1 MTDSRAIVQTERLT
15 MQRSFAEI
23 AFDCRPKM
31 TKRQQFLTEMD
42 AVIPWARLLAVVEA
56 AQPKMTAKGGRPEFP
71 ASTMLRLHFMQQWFA
86 LSDPGMEEALHDIP
100 AMRAFA
106 GLDIG
111 SDRIPDES
119 SILRFRHRLE
129 QAGLAERLLAEV
141 NALLSERGLLLRQGT
156 LVDATLIAAPSSTKN
171 QDRTRD
177 PEMRQTKKG
186 NNWHFGMKAHIG
198 VDAESGL
205 THTVVTTPAN
215 AHDVTQTHALLHGK
229 ERHVHG
235 DAGYVGA
242 EKRDENQNTAVTW
255 HIAMRPGTRRALPN
269 TPLGQILEKIE
280 YAKAQIRAKVEHPFH
295 VIKNLFKHRKARYR
309 GLAKNAA
316 QIFTLFGLANL
327 MLARKRLGALHA
339 QGAT

>member
-1 MTDSRAIVQTERLT
+1 MAQTGNLT

-23 AFDCRPKM
+23 AFDCRPKT
-31 TKRQQFLTEMD
+31 TKRQQFLVEMER
-42 AVIPWARLLAVVEA
+42 VIPWARLLAAVEA
-56 AQPKMTAKGGRPEFP
+56 AQPKMTAKGGRPAFP
-71 ASTMLRLHFMQQWFA
+71 ASIMLRIHFMQQWFA

-100 AMRAFA
+100 VLRAFA

-129 QAGLAERLLAEV
+129 TLGVAEQFLAEV

-171 QDRTRD
+171 QDRARD
-177 PEMRQTKKG
+177 PEMHQTRKG
-186 NNWHFGMKAHIG
+186 SNWHFGMKAHIG

-215 AHDVTQTHALLHGK
+215 THDVTQTHALLHGQ
-229 ERHVHG
+229 ETDVHG

-242 EKRDENQNTAVTW
+242 EKREENQDTAVTW
-255 HIAMRPGTRRALPN
+255 HIALRPGTRRALPE
-269 TPLGQILEKIE
+269 TPLGQLLEKIE
-280 YAKAQIRAKVEHPFH
+280 YAKARIRAKVEHPFRI
-295 VIKNLFKHRKARYR
+295 VKRQFGYFKTRYR
-309 GLAKNAA
+309 GLAKNSG
-316 QIFTLFGLANL
+316 QIVTLFALANL
-327 MLARKRLGALHA
+327 YQARYRLGAVRP
-339 QGAT
+339 